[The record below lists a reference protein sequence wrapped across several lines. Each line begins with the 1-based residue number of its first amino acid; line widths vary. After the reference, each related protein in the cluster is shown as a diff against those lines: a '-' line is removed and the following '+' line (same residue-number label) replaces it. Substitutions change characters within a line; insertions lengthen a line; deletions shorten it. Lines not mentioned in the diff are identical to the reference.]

1 MAIGLAAAD
10 FANLLN
16 NSVFTDAQAQTLDS
30 ETVIQELLTE
40 FARVREQQAK
50 IMVLGN
56 GGSAAI
62 ASHVITDLRNVGG
75 LCALTLHEAAP
86 LTCFTN
92 DFGYEQAFAKQITA
106 FANPDDLLIAISS
119 SGQSLNIV
127 NAVQAAN
134 AKGLPVMTLSGFKA
148 ENPLRKLGRW
158 NCWLDSSHYGMV
170 ELGHLFVLHHIT
182 DHLLRK

>member
-1 MAIGLAAAD
+1 MAIGQAASQ
-10 FANLLN
+10 FAQLLDN
-16 NSVFTDAQAQTLDS
+16 GVFTGRQGENLNEEA
-30 ETVIQELLTE
+30 VIQQMLAE
-40 FARVREQQAK
+40 FDRVRDRQAK
-50 IMVLGN
+50 VMVLGN

-92 DFGYEQAFAKQITA
+92 DFGYEQAFAKQISA

-119 SGQSLNIV
+119 SGQSPNII

-134 AKGLPVMTLSGFKA
+134 EKGLPVMTLSGFKA
-148 ENPLRKLGRW
+148 DNPLRKLGRW
-158 NCWLDSSHYGMV
+158 NYWLDSSHYGMV

-182 DHLLRK
+182 DHLIRK

>member
-1 MAIGLAAAD
+1 MPIAHAATE
-10 FANLLN
+10 FKSLLN
-16 NSVFTDAQAQTLDS
+16 TGEFTDANAQSLEG
-30 ETVIQELLTE
+30 ETVIRQILAE

-50 IMVLGN
+50 IIIIGN

-92 DFGYEQAFAKQITA
+92 DFGYEQAYAKQISA
-106 FANPDDLLIAISS
+106 FAHPHDLLIAISS
-119 SGQSLNIV
+119 SGKSLNII
-127 NAVQAAN
+127 NAVLAAN
-134 AKGLPVMTLSGFKA
+134 QKGVAVMTLSGFQPDNA
-148 ENPLRKLGRW
+148 LRRLGRW
-158 NCWLDSSHYGMV
+158 NYWLNSSHYGLV

-182 DHLLRK
+182 DHLIRK

>member
-1 MAIGLAAAD
+1 MAIGHAAAE
-10 FANLLN
+10 FKTLLT
-16 NSVFTDAQAQTLDS
+16 NSVFSDGQEQILEG
-30 ETVIQELLTE
+30 ETVIQQMLAE
-40 FARVREQQAK
+40 FTRVRQQQAK
-50 IMVLGN
+50 IIVLGN

-106 FANPDDLLIAISS
+106 FAHPNDLLIAISS
-119 SGQSLNIV
+119 SGKSLNII
-127 NAVQAAN
+127 NAVLAAN
-134 AKGLPVMTLSGFKA
+134 QKGLAVMTLSGFQPN
-148 ENPLRKLGRW
+148 NPLRQLGRW
-158 NCWLDSSHYGMV
+158 NYWLNSSHYGMV

-182 DHLLRK
+182 DHLIRK

>member
-1 MAIGLAAAD
+1 MAIGQAAAD
-10 FANLLN
+10 FATLL
-16 NSVFTDAQAQTLDS
+16 SHSIFSDAQGQALDG

-40 FARVREQQAK
+40 FARVRDQQAK

-92 DFGYEQAFAKQITA
+92 DFGYEQAFAKQISA

-134 AKGLPVMTLSGFKA
+134 AKGLPIMTLSGFKA
-148 ENPLRKLGRW
+148 DNPLRKLGRW

>member
-1 MAIGLAAAD
+1 MAIGQAATQ
-10 FANLLN
+10 FAGLLEH
-16 NSVFTDAQAQTLDS
+16 SVFTDQYGQSLD
-30 ETVIQELLTE
+30 ENIVIQQILAK
-40 FARVREQQAK
+40 FASVRKQQAK
-50 IMVLGN
+50 IIVLGN

-92 DFGYEQAFAKQITA
+92 DFGYEQAFAKQIAA
-106 FANPDDLLIAISS
+106 FANADDLLIAISS
-119 SGQSLNIV
+119 SGQSLNII

-134 AKGLPVMTLSGFKA
+134 TKGLPVMTLSGFKA
-148 ENPLRKLGRW
+148 DNPLRSMGLW
-158 NCWLDSSHYGMV
+158 NLWLNSCHYGMV

-182 DHLLRK
+182 DHLIKN

>member
-1 MAIGLAAAD
+1 MAIGHAASQ
-10 FANLLN
+10 FAQLLTG
-16 NSVFTDAQAQTLDS
+16 SVFTDHQGLLLDGD
-30 ETVIQELLTE
+30 TVIQQMLSE

-50 IMVLGN
+50 IIVLGN

-92 DFGYEQAFAKQITA
+92 DYGYEQAFAKQIA
-106 FANPDDLLIAISS
+106 SFANPGDLLIAISS
-119 SGQSLNIV
+119 SGQSLNII

-134 AKGLPVMTLSGFKA
+134 IKGLAVMTLSGFKDD
-148 ENPLRKLGRW
+148 NPLRKLGRW
-158 NCWLDSSHYGMV
+158 NYWLDSGHYGMV

-182 DHLLRK
+182 DHLIRK